1 MTNDDGEPD
10 IERIE
15 KEQYST
21 VYRGIRFYFDTPE
34 QLEVFCMV
42 IEQKEE
48 RWLTKQKNNHN
59 TFVADAVVKAGLSV
73 MITELLLNALA
84 VLLYGWKM

>member
-1 MTNDDGEPD
+1 MMTKREIDTLIDNGITAKIHELLGVWSCDFYPFMPQHLMTNDDGEPD

-48 RWLTKQKNNHN
+48 R
-59 TFVADAVVKAGLSV
+59 
-73 MITELLLNALA
+73 
-84 VLLYGWKM
+84 